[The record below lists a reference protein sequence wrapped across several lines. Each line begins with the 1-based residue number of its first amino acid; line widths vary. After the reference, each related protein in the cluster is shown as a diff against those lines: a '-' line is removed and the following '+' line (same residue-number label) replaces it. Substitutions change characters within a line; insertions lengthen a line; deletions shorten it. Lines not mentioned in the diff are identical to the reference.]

1 MNAQGVPYHGSDEM
15 IKVITG
21 NEAAAYGALLA
32 KPEVVCAYPITPQSR
47 IPEQI
52 AEFYALGLM
61 SGKFVNVES
70 EMAALGYVTGA
81 SLAGVRVF
89 TATSSQGLAWMHEGL
104 HWAAGARLPI
114 VMVNVNRP
122 LGAPWNLTCEQTDS
136 LSQRDTGWMQFY
148 CESNQEILDTVIQ
161 AYKISES
168 LCIPSMVCLD
178 GVYLS
183 YLSETVDIP
192 DQEQVDKYLPEY
204 SPPHRIPGGGW
215 KLYDLAPGY
224 SSPVPMDFMKD
235 RYQLHKRESKCL
247 ARTLE
252 CNDEF
257 HSCFGRGY
265 PPVEA
270 YRCDGA
276 DVVVVI
282 SGSAVG
288 TCRSVIDSMRREG
301 FSVGM
306 IKIKMFRPF
315 PRTLLMDALKDK
327 RKVLVIE
334 RDLSP
339 GQGGIFCQELKW
351 ALSGTPV
358 ANQTYG
364 FVSGLGGADITPQ
377 LIEKAIR
384 FTMDADRPI
393 QDVIWLGLSL
403 EKDEDD
409 YDRNALKIQ

>member
-1 MNAQGVPYHGSDEM
+1 M

-32 KPEVVCAYPITPQSR
+32 GPEVVCAYPITPQSR

-52 AEFYALGLM
+52 AEFYAQGLM
-61 SGKFVNVES
+61 KGKFVNVES

-122 LGAPWNLTCEQTDS
+122 LGAPWNLTCDQIDS

-161 AYKISES
+161 AYRISES
-168 LCIPSMVCLD
+168 ACIPAMVCLD

-192 DQEQVDKYLPEY
+192 DQAMVDQYLPQY
-204 SPPHRIPGGGW
+204 NPGHKIDGGGW
-215 KLYDLAPGY
+215 KLYDLSPGY
-224 SSPVPMDFMKD
+224 SEPVAGDFMTD
-235 RYQLHKRESKCL
+235 RYRLHKLENSCL
-247 ARTLE
+247 QKTIE
-252 CNDEF
+252 CNEAF
-257 HSCFGRGY
+257 HSIFGRSY
-265 PPVEA
+265 PPVET
-270 YRCDGA
+270 YRCDDA
-276 DVVVVI
+276 EVVAVM

-288 TCRSVIDSMRREG
+288 TCRHVVDAMRRQG
-301 FSVGM
+301 HPVGM

-315 PRTLLMDALKDK
+315 PRDLLIDALAGKTK
-327 RKVLVIE
+327 ALVIE
-334 RDLSP
+334 RDISP

-351 ALSGTPV
+351 ALSGVKDP
-358 ANQTYG
+358 AQIFG
-364 FVSGLGGADITPQ
+364 FVSGLGGADITPG
-377 LIEKAIR
+377 LIEEAVR
-384 FTMDADRPI
+384 FTIKSDEPV
-393 QDVIWLGLSL
+393 QDVIWLGLSR
-403 EKDEDD
+403 EKDEDE
-409 YDRNALKIQ
+409 YDRKSIKIQ

>member
-1 MNAQGVPYHGSDEM
+1 M

-32 KPEVVCAYPITPQSR
+32 RPEVVCAYPITPQSR

-52 AEFYALGLM
+52 AEFHAHGLM
-61 SGKFVNVES
+61 HGRFVNVES

-104 HWAAGARLPI
+104 HWAAGPRLPI

-136 LSQRDTGWMQFY
+136 LAQRDTGWMQFY
-148 CESNQEILDTVIQ
+148 CESNQEVLDTVIQ

-168 LCIPSMVCLD
+168 LCLPSMVCLD

-183 YLSETVDIP
+183 FLSETVDIP
-192 DQEQVDKYLPEY
+192 EQGQVNQYLPEY
-204 SPPHRIPGGGW
+204 RPNHRIPGGGW

-224 SSPVPMDFMKD
+224 SEPVAMDFMKD
-235 RYQLHKRESKCL
+235 RYQFHKRQAACL
-247 ARTLE
+247 AKAQK
-252 CNDEF
+252 CNEEF
-257 HSCFGRGY
+257 QSLFGRGY

-276 DVVVVI
+276 DVAVVI
-282 SGSAVG
+282 SGSAAG
-288 TCRSVIDSMRREG
+288 TCRFVVDEMVREG
-301 FSVGM
+301 CNVGM
-306 IKIKMFRPF
+306 VKLKMFRPF
-315 PRTLLMDALKDK
+315 PRKPLFDALKDK

-351 ALSGTPV
+351 ALSGMPV
-358 ANQTYG
+358 ANQIYG

-384 FTMDADRPI
+384 YTLNAERPV
-393 QDVIWLGLSL
+393 QDVIWLGLAPD
-403 EKDEDD
+403 KDEDE
-409 YDRNALKIQ
+409 YDRNTVKVF

>member
-1 MNAQGVPYHGSDEM
+1 M

-32 KPEVVCAYPITPQSR
+32 QPAVVCAYPITPQSR

-52 AEFYALGLM
+52 SEFYARGLM
-61 SGKFVNVES
+61 KGKFVNVES

-81 SLAGVRVF
+81 ALGGVRVF

-122 LGAPWNLTCEQTDS
+122 LGAPWNLTSDQIDS

-161 AYKISES
+161 AYCISES
-168 LCIPSMVCLD
+168 VCIPSMVCLD

-192 DQEQVDKYLPEY
+192 DQDRVDDYLPSY
-204 SPPHRIPGGGW
+204 LPGHRIEGGGW
-215 KLYDLAPGY
+215 KLYDIAP
-224 SSPVPMDFMKD
+224 SFSEPVAFDFMKD
-235 RYQLHKRESKCL
+235 RYHLHKLESLCL
-247 ARTLE
+247 EKAIA
-252 CNDEF
+252 CNEAF
-257 HSCFGRGY
+257 YELFGRSY

-270 YRCDGA
+270 YRCEEA
-276 DVVVVI
+276 DTVVVI

-288 TCRSVIDSMRREG
+288 TCRSVIDSLREEG
-301 FSVGM
+301 IPAGM
-306 IKIKMFRPF
+306 VKLKMFRPL
-315 PRTLLMDALKDK
+315 PRELLRERLGD
-327 RKVLVIE
+327 RERVLVIE
-334 RDLSP
+334 RDISP
-339 GQGGIFCQELKW
+339 GQGGIFCQEIRG
-351 ALSGTPV
+351 ALSGTK
-358 ANQTYG
+358 ASDRIYG
-364 FVSGLGGADITPQ
+364 FVSGLGGADITPG

-384 FTMDADRPI
+384 FALETDRPVR
-393 QDVIWLGLSL
+393 DVIWLGL
-403 EKDEDD
+403 KRDEDKDD
-409 YDRNALKIQ
+409 YDRASIAIQ